1 MIDRTGGN
9 MKKLQVQQ
17 GFTLIELMIV
27 VAIIGILA
35 AIAIPQYQDYTAKAK
50 VSEAGSMVS
59 PIATAV
65 AVAVQTGL
73 LGNASN
79 GTLAGA
85 TITPNGTV
93 GISSPGS
100 YKGTNISS
108 ITAVVNAS
116 ANGANITVRYNG
128 KTLPPGA
135 GYTSGLS
142 YGLMYYSRNNA
153 GAILWAV
160 SNAGTNGLGNP
171 ILAKHRPKS

>member
-1 MIDRTGGN
+1 
-9 MKKLQVQQ
+9 MKKLQH

-35 AIAIPQYQDYTAKAK
+35 AIAIPQYQDYTAKAR
-50 VSEAGSMVS
+50 VSEAGSMIS

-73 LGNASN
+73 MGNASN
-79 GTLAGA
+79 NTAAGNTL
-85 TITPNGTV
+85 TPNATV
-93 GISSPGS
+93 GISAPGS

-116 ANGANITVRYNG
+116 ATGANITVRYNG

-142 YGLMYYSRNNA
+142 YGLMYSSKNNA

-160 SNAGTNGLGNP
+160 SNTGTNGLTNFV
-171 ILAKHRPKS
+171 LAKHRPKS